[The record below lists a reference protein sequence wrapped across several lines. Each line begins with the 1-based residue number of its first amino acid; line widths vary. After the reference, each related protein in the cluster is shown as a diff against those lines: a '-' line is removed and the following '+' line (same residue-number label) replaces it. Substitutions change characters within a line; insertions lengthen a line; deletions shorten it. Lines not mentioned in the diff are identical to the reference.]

1 MNPTSVYRVRAFIL
15 RRSNVGEADKILTVF
30 SQHTGKLR
38 VIAKG
43 IRKIT
48 SRRGPHV
55 DLFNEVSMMLHR
67 GKTMDIVTEVT
78 TIKTYRTGLSSW
90 VRMRAAYLVVEILD
104 KLIPE
109 QVEHRDIYSTLH
121 ETLEAIENTPEEK
134 LDAVLLSFC
143 NGVLIMLGFLSFEKQ
158 CPTLLSAIAFIER
171 VAERKIKTAKF
182 FLTI

>member
-1 MNPTSVYRVRAFIL
+1 MNPSPVYRVTAFIL
-15 RRSNVGEADKILTVF
+15 RRSNVGETDKILTIF
-30 SQHTGKLR
+30 SKNIGKLR

-55 DLFNEVSMMLHR
+55 DLFNEVSMMLHH

-78 TIKTYRTGLSSW
+78 TMKTYRSGLSSW
-90 VRMRAAYLVVEILD
+90 VRMRGAYLVVEILD
-104 KLIPE
+104 KLVPE
-109 QVEHRDIYSTLH
+109 QVVHQDIYSKLH
-121 ETLEAIENTPEEK
+121 ETLEAIVTTPEEK
-134 LDAVLLSFC
+134 LDTVLLSFC
-143 NGVLIMLGFLSFEKQ
+143 NDMLLMLGFLSSEKKFS
-158 CPTLLSAIAFIER
+158 TLPPAITFVER

>member
-1 MNPTSVYRVRAFIL
+1 MNPTFQYRVTAFIL
-15 RRSNVGEADKILTVF
+15 RRTNVGEADKILTIF
-30 SQHTGKLR
+30 SKNMGKLR

-55 DLFNEVSMMLHR
+55 DLFNEVAMMLHR

-78 TIKTYRTGLSSW
+78 TIKTYRGGLSSW
-90 VRMRAAYLVVEILD
+90 IRMRAAYLIVEILD
-104 KLIPE
+104 KLLPE
-109 QVEHRDIYSTLH
+109 RVEHQDIYVLLQ
-121 ETLEAIENTPEEK
+121 ETFGIIEDTSEER
-134 LDAVLLSFC
+134 LDTVLLSFC
-143 NGVLIMLGFLSFEKQ
+143 NTVLITLGFLSPEKQ
-158 CPTLLSAIAFIER
+158 CPTLISAIAFIER